1 MFGFL
6 NINKPK
12 GMTSHDVIS
21 FLRRIL
27 KIKQVGHSGTL
38 DPLATG
44 VLPIALGK
52 ATRLIE
58 YLSADKEYIAL
69 LKLGVISDTYDSE
82 GKILQ
87 YSDLKISSKQLESF
101 LPEFT
106 GEISQV
112 PPIYSAVHHQG
123 KRLYELARSGANI
136 EEVPSRN
143 VIVNNVQLIDFNYEL
158 QTAKLKINCQ
168 KGVYIRS
175 IIHDLGQMLEVGA
188 IMTDLIRTASSGFT
202 INNSIVLDNN
212 LNYDVIKNRLINPI
226 DVLLYNQKTI
236 SSDDFNKVKNGA
248 SIKNSEFINNT
259 KIILIN
265 DEKIVAVGE
274 AEDNLIRICKVFL

>member
-87 YSDLKISSKQLESF
+87 YSDLKISSKHWSHFYLNLQENLS
-101 LPEFT
+101 
-106 GEISQV
+106 S
-112 PPIYSAVHHQG
+112 S
-123 KRLYELARSGANI
+123 ANI
-136 EEVPSRN
+136 
-143 VIVNNVQLIDFNYEL
+143 
-158 QTAKLKINCQ
+158 
-168 KGVYIRS
+168 
-175 IIHDLGQMLEVGA
+175 
-188 IMTDLIRTASSGFT
+188 
-202 INNSIVLDNN
+202 
-212 LNYDVIKNRLINPI
+212 
-226 DVLLYNQKTI
+226 
-236 SSDDFNKVKNGA
+236 
-248 SIKNSEFINNT
+248 
-259 KIILIN
+259 
-265 DEKIVAVGE
+265 
-274 AEDNLIRICKVFL
+274 

>member
-1 MFGFL
+1 M
-6 NINKPK
+6 
-12 GMTSHDVIS
+12 
-21 FLRRIL
+21 
-27 KIKQVGHSGTL
+27 
-38 DPLATG
+38 
-44 VLPIALGK
+44 
-52 ATRLIE
+52 
-58 YLSADKEYIAL
+58 
-69 LKLGVISDTYDSE
+69 
-82 GKILQ
+82 
-87 YSDLKISSKQLESF
+87 
-101 LPEFT
+101 
-106 GEISQV
+106 
-112 PPIYSAVHHQG
+112 
-123 KRLYELARSGANI
+123 YELARSGANI